1 MSIFDTQHVRSKHD
15 LAWGEDYV
23 LGLVSKTEPIT
34 FTRVL
39 ELVKK
44 QDVMAG
50 PTTNRYLQQLVKR
63 KLLVKKPDPHDMRLV
78 YFCTTEKGKN
88 IMKELHNAAK

>member
-1 MSIFDTQHVRSKHD
+1 MSVFDNQHVRSKHE
-15 LAWGEDYV
+15 LSWGEDYV

-34 FTRVL
+34 FSRVL

-50 PTTNRYLQQLVKR
+50 PTTNRYLGMLVEK
-63 KLLVKKPDPHDMRLV
+63 KLLVKKPDEHDLRLV
-78 YFCTTEKGKN
+78 YFCTTEKGKRLLQ
-88 IMKELHNAAK
+88 ELRNAVK